1 MFNKQEVRKGIGNMR
16 YFLIGILTFFFANI
30 QAESDYTFEVRS
42 PTQVAV
48 GQPFNIQFVVTSSN
62 AINASNFQAPT
73 FRGLNIHSGPSQ
85 SQSSSMSIINGVR
98 TQTVTLTLTYRV
110 SAVDVGVINFGP
122 ASIDIGGR
130 TLQTRGASIQVSQ
143 TIQAQQHQGQAP
155 QAPPEPRVLTDE
167 DVNLRGTVNRTSV
180 YQGEEILLTYT
191 LSTNINVRQFGIHNR
206 APGQGFWSE
215 NIPLALRPVHQD
227 GSVSLNLTKELIYPQ
242 RSGRLTIDPLE
253 LEIVAQVVN
262 RQARARDPFAD
273 FFNDPFGS
281 FFGMQQTQQ
290 ITKIVRSNPIHIN
303 VRPLP
308 EQGKPESFRG
318 DVGRF
323 TFNYEID
330 RTTLR
335 ANEAFTITLTIGGR
349 GNLRHIQPPEV
360 RFPADFEV
368 FTPTI
373 TENIRVTENGMSGNK
388 TFQFL
393 AIPRTQGS
401 YIIPPIEFSFFDP
414 TQSRYITHRTEEFQ
428 ITVERGDVRF
438 MAVATGTATES
449 RYLNRDIEF
458 IKMHTSPLRGINQKF
473 LFSTLFW
480 VLFALPFVLLITFLI
495 VKKQLEIRNADI
507 AGLRNRRAF
516 KEAKKNLRKAEKFM
530 NENNKD
536 AFYIEISQALWG
548 FLSKKFN
555 IPVAELSIENVHH
568 VLLGKKIES
577 EHIDQ
582 FLKALENCEFA
593 RFAPNGSSA
602 QSMKEVYDE
611 ALLVIRNIVRHLSEK

>member
-1 MFNKQEVRKGIGNMR
+1 MELKKGIGNMR
-16 YFLIGILTFFFANI
+16 YFLIGIFALFFASI
-30 QAESDYTFEVRS
+30 QAEGDFTFEVRS
-42 PTQVAV
+42 PTLV
-48 GQPFNIQFVVTSSN
+48 GVGEPFNIQFVITSDR

-85 SQSSSMSIINGVR
+85 STSSSTSIINGVR
-98 TQTVTLTLTYRV
+98 SQTVTLTLTYRV

-130 TLQTRGASIQVSQ
+130 TAQTRGASIEVSR
-143 TIQAQQHQGQAP
+143 TAQAQQQQRQTP
-155 QAPPEPRVLTDE
+155 QPSEPRALTDD
-167 DVNLRGTVNRTSV
+167 DVSLRGTVNRTSV

-191 LSTNINVRQFGIHNR
+191 LFRNINIRQFSIHNR

-215 NIPLALRPVHQD
+215 NIPLTLRPVQQD
-227 GSVSLNLTKELIYPQ
+227 GGISLDLTRELIYPQ
-242 RSGRLTIDPLE
+242 HSGRLTIAPLE
-253 LEIVAQVVN
+253 VEIVALVATRPAQ
-262 RQARARDPFAD
+262 RSRDPFAD

-281 FFGMQQTQQ
+281 FFGMQQTQPV
-290 ITKIVRSNPIHIN
+290 TKIVRSNPVVIN

-323 TFNYEID
+323 AFNSEID

-335 ANEAFTITLTIGGR
+335 ANEALTITVTISGR
-349 GNLRHIQPPEV
+349 GNLRHIRPPEV
-360 RFPADFEV
+360 RWPADFEV

-373 TENIRVTENGMSGNK
+373 TENIQVTENGMSGSK

-401 YIIPPIEFSFFDP
+401 YSIPPIEFSFFDP
-414 TQSRYITHRTEEFQ
+414 TQSRYITHKTEEFR
-428 ITVERGDVRF
+428 ITVERGDQRF
-438 MAVATGTATES
+438 MATAVGTATES

-458 IKMHTSPLRGINQKF
+458 IKMRTSPLRDINQKF

-480 VLFALPFVLLITFLI
+480 ILFGLPFLLLIAFLI
-495 VKKQLEIRNADI
+495 VRKQLEIRNADI
-507 AGLRNRRAF
+507 VGSRNRRAF
-516 KEAKKNLRKAEKFM
+516 KEARKNLRKAEKFM

-568 VLLGKKIES
+568 VLLGKQIQT

-602 QSMKEVYDE
+602 QSMKDVYDE
-611 ALLVIRNIVRHLSEK
+611 ALEVISGIVKHLNE